1 MNLDSIQEVFK
12 DVFRNTELEIK
23 SSMTANDIDGWDS
36 ITHMKLIGAIEEK
49 FQTDFSYKEVMSLKN
64 IGYLIE
70 LVKSKQQ

>member
-1 MNLDSIQEVFK
+1 
-12 DVFRNTELEIK
+12 
-23 SSMTANDIDGWDS
+23 MTANDIDGWDS

-64 IGYLIE
+64 IGDLIE